1 MELGPGPL
9 SPQATG
15 DRALVT
21 LLKLVMLKLS
31 EWSSVHPS
39 STSAF
44 PSSFLSIAIGKHQ
57 LNPACGLKVTSRPLE
72 AMDHLENLRKD
83 MDISLINISHTLLR
97 GS

>member
-57 LNPACGLKVTSRPLE
+57 LNPACGPHETRALTIGLYLPDSFWLICTSPC
-72 AMDHLENLRKD
+72 AWSIH
-83 MDISLINISHTLLR
+83 
-97 GS
+97 